1 MSYDFK
7 YNRISVTV
15 YGFIFLLFQI
25 QNKLE
30 QSLKSLDEN
39 VLQISNLQAALDETE
54 ELKNQTQHEAE
65 KYKET
70 VEELKNELD
79 TVRLLLSVYKRKKI
93 SRFT

>member
-7 YNRISVTV
+7 YNRINVTV

-79 TVRLLLSVYKRKKI
+79 TVRLLLSVYKRKKK
-93 SRFT
+93 SPFT